1 MNTVEQSKH
10 PFFARHLWALSPAI
24 AAGFLMAWS
33 GYRTLLPVSEPTY
46 SRSID
51 AFLENNWNGVVAE
64 PTPELAS
71 QDTTA
76 AWMTLAN
83 SPR

>member
-1 MNTVEQSKH
+1 MNAVEQSK
-10 PFFARHLWALSPAI
+10 PPILARHLWALPPAI
-24 AAGFLMAWS
+24 AVGFLMALS
-33 GYRTLLPVSEPTY
+33 GYRTLLPVSEPT
-46 SRSID
+46 SAMSID

-64 PTPELAS
+64 PTPEVAS

-83 SPR
+83 SPQ